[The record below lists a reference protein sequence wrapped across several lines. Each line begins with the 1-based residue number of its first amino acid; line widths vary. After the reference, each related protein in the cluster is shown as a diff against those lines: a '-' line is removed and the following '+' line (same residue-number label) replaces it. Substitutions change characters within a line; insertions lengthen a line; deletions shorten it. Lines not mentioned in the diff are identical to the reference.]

1 MTFRFPPSA
10 APHHAQRY
18 AGTSRPFRTGQAR
31 ALLCWAILP
40 LGFVAWRRTG
50 QLRKALDR
58 SGRKLHQARQQFD
71 TLFHQAPVG
80 ICQTDLSGRYLL
92 ANGRY
97 CTLLGRRGAA
107 LDGLS
112 IHDLTHPD
120 EQLQQRAGFARMAST
135 GEPYTIEKRYVRPDG
150 TEIWVVSHLSVTR
163 DEGGRLREVIA
174 AVQDISHRR
183 AMDTAL
189 HAMNATLEQRVAT
202 AVAERARARAEDTLR
217 QSQRMEALGQL
228 AGGVAHDFNNVLQ
241 AIAGGARLI
250 QRRPDN
256 PEAVR
261 RLAGLVV
268 DAANRG
274 ASITRRLL
282 SFARRGALQPGPVDV
297 AALLTEV
304 QEMLSRTLGSGIQVQ
319 ADSDAGLPR
328 ALADKDGLETALVN
342 LATNARDA
350 MLDDDGLPRP
360 GTNLVTLRA
369 TTDDGAAA
377 ALTPGRYVLLL
388 VSDTGT
394 GMDGDVLSH
403 ATEPFFSTKPRGR
416 GTGLGL
422 PVARGFAEESGGH
435 LLIESQ
441 PGQGTV
447 VRMWLPAASDM
458 SVTHPPEPSRSPAVM
473 VVDDD
478 AEVLEVIESILT
490 ARGCVVSSHSD
501 AAAALRS
508 LATRRPDVLVS
519 DLSMPG
525 ADGLTLIREARALC
539 PGLPA
544 ILLTG
549 NASPALHAALNSIA
563 GGPSLLLQK
572 PVGGTVLERHVAALL
587 PQGLALD
594 A

>member
-10 APHHAQRY
+10 APRS
-18 AGTSRPFRTGQAR
+18 SRMHLAPVRPNSGGRAR
-31 ALLCWAILP
+31 VLLRWAILP
-40 LGFVAWRRTG
+40 LGIVAWRRTG
-50 QLRKALDR
+50 RLRAALDR

-80 ICQTDLSGRYLL
+80 ICQTDLSGRYML
-92 ANGRY
+92 ANDRY
-97 CTLLGRRGAA
+97 RALLGRREAT
-107 LDGLS
+107 LQGLN

-120 EQLQQRAGFARMAST
+120 HRSEQRAGYARMAAT
-135 GEPYTIEKRYVRPDG
+135 GEPYMIEKRYVRPDG
-150 TEIWVVSHLSVTR
+150 TEVWVVSHLSVTR
-163 DEGGRLREVIA
+163 DEGGRPRNVIA

-183 AMDTAL
+183 AMDSAL

-202 AVAERARARAEDTLR
+202 AVAERARVEETLR

-250 QRRPDN
+250 QRRPED
-256 PEAVR
+256 PDAVR

-268 DAANRG
+268 DAADRG

-297 AALLTEV
+297 ATLLDEM
-304 QEMLSRTLGSGIQVQ
+304 QQMLSRTLGSGIKVE
-319 ADSDAGLPR
+319 ARSDPGLPS

-350 MLDDDGLPRP
+350 MLDEDGLPRP
-360 GTNLVTLRA
+360 GVNHVTLHA

-377 ALTPGRYVLLL
+377 ALTPGRYVLIL
-388 VSDTGT
+388 VSDTGN
-394 GMDGDVLSH
+394 GMDGAVLSH

-422 PVARGFAEESGGH
+422 PVARGFAEESGGR
-435 LLIESQ
+435 LLLDSRPRE
-441 PGQGTV
+441 GTV
-447 VRMWLPAASDM
+447 VRLWLPAAADSTA
-458 SVTHPPEPSRSPAVM
+458 SYGPRQRRRAAVM

-478 AEVLEVIESILT
+478 AEVREVIQDTLSS
-490 ARGCVVSSHSD
+490 RGCMVSSHSD
-501 AAAALRS
+501 AATALRG
-508 LATRRPDVLVS
+508 LASERPDILVS

-549 NASPALHAALNSIA
+549 HANPALHAALNSIA

-572 PVGGTVLERHVAALL
+572 PVSGAALGRHVAALL
-587 PQGLALD
+587 PEDVVLD
-594 A
+594 P

>member
-1 MTFRFPPSA
+1 MTFRSPPSTA
-10 APHHAQRY
+10 LNHSRRY
-18 AGTSRPFRTGQAR
+18 AGTGRLSRTGQVR
-31 ALLCWAILP
+31 ALLSWAILP
-40 LGFVAWRRTG
+40 LGLVAWRRTG
-50 QLRKALDR
+50 QLRQALDR
-58 SGRKLHQARQQFD
+58 SARKLHEARQQFD

-80 ICQTDLSGRYLL
+80 ICQTDLSGRYVL
-92 ANGRY
+92 ANDRY
-97 CTLLGRRGAA
+97 RTLLGRREAT
-107 LDGLS
+107 LEGLS

-120 EQLQQRAGFARMAST
+120 HRTEQRAGYARMMST
-135 GEPYTIEKRYVRPDG
+135 GEPYTIEKRYIRPDG
-150 TEIWVVSHLSVTR
+150 TEVWVVSHLSVTR
-163 DEGGRLREVIA
+163 DEGGRPRDVIE

-189 HAMNATLEQRVAT
+189 HAMNATLEPRVAT
-202 AVAERARARAEDTLR
+202 AVAERARVEDTLR

-228 AGGVAHDFNNVLQ
+228 ADGVAHDFSNVLQ

-250 QRRPDN
+250 QRRPGD

-268 DAANRG
+268 DAADRG

-297 AALLTEV
+297 AALLAEL
-304 QEMLSRTLGSGIQVQ
+304 QEMLSRTLGSGIHVQVG
-319 ADSDAGLPR
+319 SDPGLPR
-328 ALADKDGLETALVN
+328 ALADRDGLETALVN

-360 GTNLVTLRA
+360 GMNRVTLRA
-369 TTDDGAAA
+369 TADDGAAA
-377 ALTPGRYVLLL
+377 ALTPGRYLLLL

-394 GMDGDVLSH
+394 GMDGGVLSH

-422 PVARGFAEESGGH
+422 PVARGFAEESGGR

-447 VRMWLPAASDM
+447 VRMWLPAASDTP
-458 SVTHPPEPSRSPAVM
+458 VAHPPQPSRNPAVM

-478 AEVLEVIESILT
+478 PEVREVIEDILS

-501 AAAALRS
+501 AATALRS
-508 LATRRPDVLVS
+508 LAAGRPDVLVS

-572 PVGGTVLERHVAALL
+572 PVGGTLLARHVAALL